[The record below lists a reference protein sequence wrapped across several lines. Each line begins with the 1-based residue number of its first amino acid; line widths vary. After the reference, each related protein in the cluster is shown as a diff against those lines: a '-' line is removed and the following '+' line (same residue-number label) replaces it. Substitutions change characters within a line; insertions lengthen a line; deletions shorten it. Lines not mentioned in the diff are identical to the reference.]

1 VPVVED
7 ATHVESAT
15 VHIAELTF
23 DAAFAAAASTTG
35 KTERHLCLKLSSIDG
50 LCMYG
55 CMFVFNLFKKNVDVD
70 IDSKYVVFFVCD

>member
-1 VPVVED
+1 MPVVED

-50 LCMYG
+50 LCMYV
-55 CMFVFNLFKKNVDVD
+55 CMGVCLYSTFFKRMLML
-70 IDSKYVVFFVCD
+70 ISIRST